1 MKARNVTY
9 SEFLEFRVQDVVSA
23 NVKHYIARAGFTAEK
38 LSYKTNLSIA
48 TINRLKAGE
57 HISLQ
62 GICAL
67 AEALDIDPLLFFT
80 EHEDTGD
87 YGYGIRRN
95 VV

>member
-23 NVKHYIARAGFTAEK
+23 NVKHYIARAGITAEK

-57 HISLQ
+57 HLSLR

-67 AEALDIDPLLFFT
+67 ADALGIDPLSFFR
-80 EHEDTGD
+80 ENDNAAGNI
-87 YGYGIRRN
+87 YGF
-95 VV
+95 